1 MDLTPKEIA
10 VLIKASRITEEEIQH
25 WHADFLHNC
34 PSGQLDKEAFVAY
47 YNKLFSRKETNKAIE
62 NIFDM
67 IDVNH
72 DGTVDF
78 NEFLIVITLIDHLN
92 DLGSRLSF
100 VFDIWDDSEDGH
112 IDQKEMENMITAIYD
127 RAGITN
133 RKGDQHP
140 KKRAKEIITK
150 LDISGDKKLSKE
162 EFITGCKYDPI
173 IRNLFAP
180 NT

>member
-1 MDLTPKEIA
+1 MSL
-10 VLIKASRITEEEIQH
+10 LIKASQINEEEIQH
-25 WHADFLHNC
+25 WHADFLQNC
-34 PSGQLDKEAFVAY
+34 PSGQLDKKSFVEY
-47 YNKLFSRKETNKAIE
+47 YKKLRPREETNKSIE
-62 NIFDM
+62 AIFDM
-67 IDVNH
+67 IDINN

-78 NEFLIVITLIDHLN
+78 NEFLIVIALIDDLN

-100 VFDIWDDSEDGH
+100 VFDIWDESEDGH

-127 RAGITN
+127 RAGITD

-140 KKRAKEIITK
+140 KKRAKEIIGK

-162 EFITGCKYDPI
+162 EFIIGCKNDPI

-180 NT
+180 IK